1 MENTLKHTA
10 SPAPSVAAFA
20 TKRALS
26 APARASASWVSVLK
40 YVKLIFFSFLI
51 LTWTCDGKEDV
62 AKQDGVGAGVVTAH
76 SRGLHGYVGYSA
88 SRPPDRANYSMGMGF

>member
-40 YVKLIFFSFLI
+40 YITFTVFSFLI

-62 AKQDGVGAGVVTAH
+62 AIEGGAGFVILTAH
-76 SRGLHGYVGYSA
+76 SRGLHGYVGYVPIVTRQEMAADST
-88 SRPPDRANYSMGMGF
+88 R